1 MEGETHLEKFHAER
15 PLLKSWEIADPRHR
29 ETILDV
35 ISKGEVYYGDLLQ
48 RSPGRH
54 VSRAGDRGVG
64 PETQKSEGYIE
75 KARGFWRGYIQLAHL
90 NIAVRT
96 KQKEYMLEVRGLSG
110 SGGWP

>member
-1 MEGETHLEKFHAER
+1 MVKCFCICVERSHAER

-54 VSRAGDRGVG
+54 ISHAGDRGVD
-64 PETQKSEGYIE
+64 PEAQKSGVYIG
-75 KARGFWRGYIQLAHL
+75 KARGFG
-90 NIAVRT
+90 AVT
-96 KQKEYMLEVRGLSG
+96 HNWLISG
-110 SGGWP
+110 AAISDWLI